1 MSTTIISSGEVSSGL
16 TLSRSYDTIQ
26 VSGGSVFET
35 SITGGTMLVTGAE
48 SYAED
53 TVMNGSCSMNVS
65 NGGNANKTVMTGGG
79 YYESAHLTL
88 YRATATSTTVNS
100 RGVFT
105 MQYGASAYDTVVN
118 SGGRV
123 TMLGGVAYNTI
134 VNSSGTVSNCSG
146 VIQDATVVDFGDIQ
160 VTQSGVA
167 SNVHLMERG
176 RMFVSSGGKAY
187 NTVIDDQSYI
197 SISGGTVCNTVVNSG
212 GSLTQV
218 SGWVD
223 GVTVNYGGYYSAG
236 FGYYEA
242 PADLSGIGAV
252 NVIENG
258 GDVLIGSG
266 SRYDY
271 DVGSWTY
278 GIEFPVTFLANTFE
292 GLVYDNNRNGTVHSG
307 TTALNI
313 TALAGGLTV
322 YSGGIVNGYT
332 MQCVEGAPDEW
343 GHFEYSAGSLD
354 VRSGGTATGIVS
366 YVPELN
372 GYSYTLYTFAIAP
385 DTVISGTLGGVDFSV
400 NNGVVAN
407 ASIKYADLT
416 MMNGAVVTNLT
427 QEFGS
432 AHILTGATVNGLT
445 LSGTYT
451 TIASNAVVDG
461 LTGVAVPVTVWEY
474 TGMPW
479 DPEPGELVPV
489 EQMAGAYLIVEG
501 GAVVTNLNLDADS
514 PLHVTMNN
522 QTVVQG
528 TSGGVDFNMANGY
541 FGNIVLNNTTI
552 HMEEGIVEDIVLNN
566 GATISAGAGTKSY
579 ELTENGGAVFLDD
592 DWTNNNTGTHT
603 FVSNTFSIQ
612 NLSGNVTVHKNTIA
626 SDCIMGEGTL
636 DVYSG
641 GIVRDF
647 YTSGG
652 GMKNA
657 FLSFNSGAIGSN
669 VDMTRYFKRPS
680 HGGHASIERD
690 VQIDRL
696 RLNTDDFVDLV
707 VTPET
712 VITNGAVDLKPFTL
726 TGGVLSGYQTGG
738 MNDQTTVLEGGRVI
752 DSFFEYGTLYM
763 EGGSAENIRINTT
776 IYASSGSVLK
786 NIHLGTPAT
795 PEQEEYY
802 YYGGTG
808 DINLYDGAV
817 LDGFDTLN
825 GSYINVESG
834 AKLTGKMD
842 ITDGQADINL
852 SSGAI
857 IDFDLTAKDA
867 LYGARIND
875 MSRFSGA
882 EYGIQ
887 YYISIDEQNQASG
900 TYILAQNVDFQHS
913 YQYFYVED
921 DGRGEEYGYF
931 QTNWNDWNGEYETY
945 FISTSQVQPGYTFTL
960 GFALNSDLGTYD
972 LVFTVDSGITPTPW
986 LAAPTV
992 TADCEVFDDS
1002 DVTLTL
1008 DFSTDVV
1015 STEYSVDGAN
1025 WIALGGA
1032 VFVAADNGTYYF
1044 RGTNADGTVSDVASY
1059 TVSNIDKVAPTV
1071 ATGLASQVEDSTVT
1085 LSWTDATDDYAGV
1098 CGFEI
1103 TYWKDGLLGFL
1114 TETVPGTTLVLKEM
1128 TSGTWNWTVTAL
1140 DYAGNASEAVTGGQ
1154 FVVTNGYIPRL
1165 DLPDFLV
1172 GEFAGE
1178 DTARMATETD
1188 GGVSIYVNGTQW
1200 GTGLVLDPGWEI
1212 AGIGDFN
1219 ADGRDDF
1226 LRVNSE
1232 GYVVGEMTQAD
1243 GSFSAQV
1250 LNFKNA
1256 GWEILGT
1263 GDFDGTGYDDVL
1275 IANPT
1280 GASESVGLIGYW
1292 EGGTTWVLINGY
1304 SAEWE
1309 MIATGDFNA
1318 DGNCDMLWR
1327 NTFIGDD
1334 NQTYNAYCTWLVGL
1348 PPNEFTGGPSQDWFI
1363 VSVANPNEWNYLC
1376 AGDFNG
1382 DGANDIAMIN
1392 DVGVVGIWG
1401 VEGGMLSSWSILSA
1415 VNTDEWKL
1423 VGVGDFNAD
1432 GTDDIAWCSNI
1443 SGLAG
1448 YWQIEDKTLAGWQ
1461 NIANLA

>member
-1 MSTTIISSGEVSSGL
+1 MS
-16 TLSRSYDTIQ
+16 
-26 VSGGSVFET
+26 
-35 SITGGTMLVTGAE
+35 
-48 SYAED
+48 
-53 TVMNGSCSMNVS
+53 C
-65 NGGNANKTVMTGGG
+65 
-79 YYESAHLTL
+79 
-88 YRATATSTTVNS
+88 
-100 RGVFT
+100 
-105 MQYGASAYDTVVN
+105 
-118 SGGRV
+118 
-123 TMLGGVAYNTI
+123 
-134 VNSSGTVSNCSG
+134 
-146 VIQDATVVDFGDIQ
+146 
-160 VTQSGVA
+160 
-167 SNVHLMERG
+167 
-176 RMFVSSGGKAY
+176 
-187 NTVIDDQSYI
+187 
-197 SISGGTVCNTVVNSG
+197 
-212 GSLTQV
+212 
-218 SGWVD
+218 
-223 GVTVNYGGYYSAG
+223 
-236 FGYYEA
+236 
-242 PADLSGIGAV
+242 
-252 NVIENG
+252 
-258 GDVLIGSG
+258 
-266 SRYDY
+266 
-271 DVGSWTY
+271 
-278 GIEFPVTFLANTFE
+278 
-292 GLVYDNNRNGTVHSG
+292 
-307 TTALNI
+307 
-313 TALAGGLTV
+313 
-322 YSGGIVNGYT
+322 
-332 MQCVEGAPDEW
+332 
-343 GHFEYSAGSLD
+343 
-354 VRSGGTATGIVS
+354 
-366 YVPELN
+366 
-372 GYSYTLYTFAIAP
+372 
-385 DTVISGTLGGVDFSV
+385 
-400 NNGVVAN
+400 
-407 ASIKYADLT
+407 
-416 MMNGAVVTNLT
+416 
-427 QEFGS
+427 
-432 AHILTGATVNGLT
+432 
-445 LSGTYT
+445 
-451 TIASNAVVDG
+451 
-461 LTGVAVPVTVWEY
+461 
-474 TGMPW
+474 
-479 DPEPGELVPV
+479 
-489 EQMAGAYLIVEG
+489 
-501 GAVVTNLNLDADS
+501 
-514 PLHVTMNN
+514 
-522 QTVVQG
+522 
-528 TSGGVDFNMANGY
+528 
-541 FGNIVLNNTTI
+541 
-552 HMEEGIVEDIVLNN
+552 
-566 GATISAGAGTKSY
+566 
-579 ELTENGGAVFLDD
+579 
-592 DWTNNNTGTHT
+592 
-603 FVSNTFSIQ
+603 
-612 NLSGNVTVHKNTIA
+612 
-626 SDCIMGEGTL
+626 
-636 DVYSG
+636 
-641 GIVRDF
+641 
-647 YTSGG
+647 
-652 GMKNA
+652 
-657 FLSFNSGAIGSN
+657 
-669 VDMTRYFKRPS
+669 
-680 HGGHASIERD
+680 
-690 VQIDRL
+690 
-696 RLNTDDFVDLV
+696 
-707 VTPET
+707 
-712 VITNGAVDLKPFTL
+712 
-726 TGGVLSGYQTGG
+726 
-738 MNDQTTVLEGGRVI
+738 
-752 DSFFEYGTLYM
+752 
-763 EGGSAENIRINTT
+763 
-776 IYASSGSVLK
+776 
-786 NIHLGTPAT
+786 
-795 PEQEEYY
+795 
-802 YYGGTG
+802 
-808 DINLYDGAV
+808 
-817 LDGFDTLN
+817 
-825 GSYINVESG
+825 
-834 AKLTGKMD
+834 
-842 ITDGQADINL
+842 
-852 SSGAI
+852 
-857 IDFDLTAKDA
+857 
-867 LYGARIND
+867 
-875 MSRFSGA
+875 FSGA

-931 QTNWNDWNGEYETY
+931 QTNWNYWNGEYETY
-945 FISTSQVQPGYTFTL
+945 YIATSDVQPGYTFTL

-972 LVFTVDSGITPTPW
+972 LVFTVDSGIAPTPW

-992 TADCEVFDDS
+992 TADCEVFVNS

-1044 RGTNADGTVSDVASY
+1044 RGTNADGTVSDVTSY
-1059 TVSNIDKVAPTV
+1059 TVSNIDRVAPTAASGLT
-1071 ATGLASQVEDSTVT
+1071 ATVDGSSALLSWIDST
-1085 LSWTDATDDYAGV
+1085 DDFSGVAGFAV
-1098 CGFEI
+1098 L
-1103 TYWKDGLLGFL
+1103 YWKDGENALVSN
-1114 TETVPGTTLVLKEM
+1114 TPGTSIQLDELTD
-1128 TSGTWNWTVTAL
+1128 GTWNWSVSAY
-1140 DYAGNASEAVTGGQ
+1140 DYAGNSSEVVSGGQ
-1154 FVVTNGYIPRL
+1154 FVVSGGYIPRL